1 MTPRQA
7 GRIEVDVV
15 VGVAGLLA
23 AALLYLAM
31 TDGDAAVARAV
42 FFDGLHARW
51 IGRHEW
57 WAEEFLHTGGRNTMR
72 LVGILAIITWAMSHF
87 RERLTPHRAALGYFA
102 ACMVVVPLIVGLLKQ
117 VTNVDCPWDL
127 QGFGGTLPVVHW
139 FEARPSG
146 LPHAACFPGAHCSS
160 AFALFSLYFV
170 WRSTRPRWAHW
181 ALWATILLGA
191 LFSVAQQSRG
201 AHFLSHDIASA
212 LIAWLICFALTRPA
226 STSPHPTR

>member
-1 MTPRQA
+1 MEHDTRWSWSGSVGIFMA
-7 GRIEVDVV
+7 LSAVV
-15 VGVAGLLA
+15 
-23 AALLYLAM
+23 AALHL
-31 TDGDAAVARAV
+31 TDADPAIARQF
-42 FFDGLHARW
+42 FFDEARGGW
-51 IGRHEW
+51 LGRHEW
-57 WAEEFLHTGGRNTMR
+57 WANELLHTGGRNFMR
-72 LVGILAIITWAMSHF
+72 LFGILAVAAWIATF
-87 RERLTPHRAALGYFA
+87 RSARLAPHRRGLGYFA
-102 ACMVVVPLIVGLLKQ
+102 VCMVVVPLTVGVLKHL
-117 VTNVDCPWDL
+117 TRIDCPWDL

-146 LPHAACFPGAHCSS
+146 LPHAACFPGAHSSS

-170 WRSTRPRWAHW
+170 WRPTRPRWAQW
-181 ALWATILLGA
+181 ALWGTVLLGA